1 VKIGCLKLLKR
12 TNLKTNSN
20 AASGFQNPGFGAA
33 GNPKTFVKQQP
44 VLRFDVGFF
53 RRASRNSP
61 FHLEKLKGNSKQ
73 PTIHK

>member
-1 VKIGCLKLLKR
+1 MKAKMVVKVKLKLHFTLP
-12 TNLKTNSN
+12 N
-20 AASGFQNPGFGAA
+20 AASGLATLDMRCRQ
-33 GNPKTFVKQQP
+33 PKTFVKQQP

-53 RRASRNSP
+53 RRASRNSL